1 MTNAMLKPP
10 EEAKNQSSI
19 DRILKLQVSLAERQ
33 RVFELGLKEAKRQ
46 GIVGNGVTV
55 HPKLDEIKLC
65 YVDSMGRY
73 QYRDSI
79 RDSKRAIAA
88 VKANPTWFTADGVYE
103 GSGSIAIYAT
113 ATSPDTMLNVVAN
126 THLHRRLG
134 AGLGF
139 GLKLSAVENV
149 LQTIAHEV
157 AHHAGL
163 GHADVSL
170 YNREYTAIK
179 NYRAQL

>member
-1 MTNAMLKPP
+1 MTTATQKLS

-19 DRILKLQVSLAERQ
+19 DRIIKLHASQAERQ
-33 RVFELGLKEAKRQ
+33 RVFERGLKEAKRQ
-46 GIVGNGVTV
+46 GIVGNGVTI
-55 HPKLDEIKLC
+55 HPKLEDIKLC
-65 YVDSMGRY
+65 YVDSIGRY

-88 VKANPTWFTADGVYE
+88 LKANPKWFTADGVYE
-103 GSGSIAIYAT
+103 GNGKIVIYAT

-126 THLHRRLG
+126 THLQRHLD
-134 AGLGF
+134 AGLRF
-139 GLKLSAVENV
+139 GLRLTAVENV

-157 AHHAGL
+157 AHHAGF

-170 YNREYTAIK
+170 YNREHLAIK
-179 NYRAQL
+179 KYRAQL

>member
-1 MTNAMLKPP
+1 MATAAQKLP

-19 DRILKLQVSLAERQ
+19 DRILKLQATQAERQ
-33 RVFELGLKEAKRQ
+33 RVFERGSKEAKRQ
-46 GIVGNGVTV
+46 GIVDNGVTI
-55 HPKLDEIKLC
+55 HPKLGEIKLC

-88 VKANPTWFTADGVYE
+88 LKANPKWFTADGVYE
-103 GSGSIAIYAT
+103 GTGNIMIYAT

-126 THLHRRLG
+126 THLQRHLD

-139 GLKLSAVENV
+139 GLRLSAVENI
-149 LQTIAHEV
+149 LQTLAHEV
-157 AHHAGL
+157 AHRAGF

-170 YNREYTAIK
+170 YNREHLAIK
-179 NYRAQL
+179 KYRAQL

>member
-1 MTNAMLKPP
+1 MTTAMQQIP

-19 DRILKLQVSLAERQ
+19 DRILKLASVAERQ
-33 RVFELGLKEAKRQ
+33 RVFERGLKEAKRQ
-46 GIVGNGVTV
+46 GIIDNRVTV
-55 HPKLDEIKLC
+55 HPKLEVIKLC
-65 YVDSMGRY
+65 YIDSMGRY

-79 RDSKRAIAA
+79 RDPKRAIAA
-88 VKANPTWFTADGVYE
+88 LKANPRWFTADGVYE
-103 GSGSIAIYAT
+103 GSGGIAIYAT
-113 ATSPDTMLNVVAN
+113 STSPGTMLNVVAN
-126 THLHRRLG
+126 THLQRHIS
-134 AGLGF
+134 AGLSF
-139 GLKLSAVENV
+139 GLRLSAVENV

-170 YNREYTAIK
+170 YNKEYSAIK